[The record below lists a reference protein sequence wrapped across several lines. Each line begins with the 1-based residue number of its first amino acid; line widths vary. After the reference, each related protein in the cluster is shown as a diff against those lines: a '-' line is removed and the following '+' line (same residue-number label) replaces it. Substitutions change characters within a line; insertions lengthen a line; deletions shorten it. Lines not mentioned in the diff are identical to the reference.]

1 MKGTVVH
8 HEHRN
13 GFIVIR
19 DENGAFAI
27 ASLQGD
33 YDVERGDIV
42 SGALQTSS
50 DATLFNHTQDVS
62 MEVLITAIGLS
73 EQDAISQILGTH

>member
-19 DENGAFAI
+19 DEKGAFAI
-27 ASLQGD
+27 AELQGD
-33 YDVERGDIV
+33 QDVEMGDVV
-42 SGALQTSS
+42 SGDLQTSGG
-50 DATLFNHTQDVS
+50 ATLFNHTQDES
-62 MEVLITAIGLS
+62 MDVLIKGVGLS
-73 EQDAISQILGTH
+73 EQDAISQILSAH